1 MPSSVKMLNAAGKMF
16 PRVVR
21 RQWPHLKMFAAKALD
36 RHFRDLP
43 AALGALK
50 GRYAGQRCFIMGTG
64 PSLNRMDLG
73 LFEEEHVWGVNK
85 CYLLFDRI
93 RWRPSF
99 WVAVDKRVVPD
110 ISREMNSLTRSLP
123 ETTFFFPVK
132 FREEWLLQSRS
143 NVYWYSEI
151 ELEESTPPERMF
163 STDITKWVSGVRTVT
178 IAALQ
183 LAVYLSF
190 NPIYLIGCDASY
202 DVSRTVRTEAGQP
215 DALVSTQNDDQ
226 NHFDRGYF
234 GRGSKWHEPKVDRMI
249 YHYEQAR
256 KACDAIGVSV
266 YNATFGG
273 NLEVFPR
280 VDYRELF

>member
-1 MPSSVKMLNAAGKMF
+1 
-16 PRVVR
+16 
-21 RQWPHLKMFAAKALD
+21 
-36 RHFRDLP
+36 LP

-190 NPIYLIGCDASY
+190 NPIYLIGCDTSY